1 MDERRIHTLDELK
14 LRGDAAMLNTR
25 RMIDEILTI
34 AQQTRRITE
43 RDRPFPGFE
52 RTRLR

>member
-1 MDERRIHTLDELK
+1 MDERRTQTLDELK
-14 LRGDAAMLNTR
+14 LRGDAAMLDTR
-25 RMIDEILTI
+25 RIIDEILTI

-43 RDRPFPGFE
+43 GERPWPAFE